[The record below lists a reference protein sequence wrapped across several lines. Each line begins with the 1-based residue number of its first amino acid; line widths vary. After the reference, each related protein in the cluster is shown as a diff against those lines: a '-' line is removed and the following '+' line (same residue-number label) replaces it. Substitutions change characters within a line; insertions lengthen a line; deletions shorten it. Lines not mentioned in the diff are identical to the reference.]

1 MQAQRIVG
9 EAAWLDARRI
19 LMDEEK
25 ALLRAHDRLA
35 AKRRELPWMRVEKD
49 YAFQSEA
56 GAVSLP
62 DLFEGRE
69 QLIVWHFMFGADWTE
84 GCPSCSFW
92 ADQYSPA
99 LPHLHD
105 RGVSLAAVSTAP
117 VERLIAYRDRMG
129 WAFPWVSSG
138 GTDFN
143 RDFGVTFAEDE
154 TGAAPLYNFGTLPAG
169 GRELPGLTV
178 FAMDDDGAVHRTY
191 SAYARGL
198 DSLNGAYQLLDLV
211 PKGRD
216 EDGLPWPMAWLRR
229 RDQYE

>member
-1 MQAQRIVG
+1 MNARRIVG
-9 EAAWLDARRI
+9 EAAWLDARRA

-35 AKRRELPWMRVEKD
+35 AKRRELPWMRVDKD

-56 GAVSLP
+56 GEVSLP
-62 DLFEGRE
+62 DLFEGRG

-154 TGAAPLYNFGTLPAG
+154 VGDAPLYNFGTLPAG

-178 FAMDDDGAVHRTY
+178 FAMDGDGAVHRTY

-229 RDQYE
+229 RDQYK